1 MDRGAW
7 WATIHG
13 VSKNQTQLG
22 DFHLDF
28 PFCKSLAIFSLL
40 SCRVVVRIKCQGIL
54 YILYYYYLYLSKKM
68 YLFRKKNH
76 RKFLGPSF
84 SIHRNVYR
92 FHRGAICSKKKKNI
106 VDYLCPM
113 ERRNV
118 LRLGT
123 DFIFNRMY
131 LLRALIFFF
140 LSLNSI
146 RNLKPLLCFQ
156 SSLLFLFW
164 VHNPKS
170 HTP

>member
-1 MDRGAW
+1 MSGHSVH
-7 WATIHG
+7 TYIIIYTCL
-13 VSKNQTQLG
+13 KN
-22 DFHLDF
+22 
-28 PFCKSLAIFSLL
+28 
-40 SCRVVVRIKCQGIL
+40 
-54 YILYYYYLYLSKKM
+54 M

-92 FHRGAICSKKKKNI
+92 FHRGSICSVRKKKI

-131 LLRALIFFF
+131 LLEL
-140 LSLNSI
+140 
-146 RNLKPLLCFQ
+146 
-156 SSLLFLFW
+156 
-164 VHNPKS
+164 
-170 HTP
+170 

>member
-1 MDRGAW
+1 
-7 WATIHG
+7 
-13 VSKNQTQLG
+13 
-22 DFHLDF
+22 
-28 PFCKSLAIFSLL
+28 
-40 SCRVVVRIKCQGIL
+40 
-54 YILYYYYLYLSKKM
+54 M

-92 FHRGAICSKKKKNI
+92 FHRGAICSKNKNKNKNV

-113 ERRNV
+113 ARRNV

-123 DFIFNRMY
+123 DFIFNRIY
-131 LLRALIFFF
+131 LLRALIFF